1 MPETADDL
9 RALNT
14 PDKIA
19 EAGEKFYEA
28 RHKASLEPD
37 HDGEFVAIDVV
48 TGEAYVGKFPEEA
61 IQRAKDAAPH
71 AVLHLIR
78 IGAPGAFRVSSAT
91 RPHDWWNRPLRQIG

>member
-1 MPETADDL
+1 MPEAAEEL

-19 EAGEKFYEA
+19 EAGEKLYEE

-48 TGEAYVGKFPEEA
+48 TGEAYTGEFPEEA
-61 IQRAKDAAPH
+61 IQHAKDAAPY

-78 IGAPGAFRVSSAT
+78 IGAPGAFKVSYAA
-91 RPHDWWNRPLRQIG
+91 RHHDWWNRPLRQVG